1 MLGRHQR
8 PPPLAVMPLS
18 GDDLTGYAAC
28 LVSSFMFGSNF
39 VPVKRVYTGDGM
51 FFTLMMT
58 AAVFYEGCFIQLWQG
73 NPKFEPVAML
83 GGALWATGNI
93 TVVPIVK
100 TIGLGIGLLV
110 WGLVSMLVGWA
121 SGHFGIFGVEP
132 DPPLGAP
139 WLNYLGVTL
148 ATASLGVYA
157 KIKSEVAEGSDGSG
171 GGERETGRDNRGGPM
186 APESEPLVGGS
197 AVYSDDGSDV
207 SIEDEWSGSR
217 RGWVSGASI
226 ARPSTPSVDSAR
238 NRFAFGF
245 GLSVVAGV
253 FYGVNFNPPQH
264 IIDEARRE
272 TSDAPVHS
280 RESLD
285 YVFSHFCGIFL
296 ATLVYFGIYC
306 VIKRAKGQRPQMPN
320 CVAPALVS
328 GLMWGAGEISWFVAN
343 SKLSFS
349 VTFPIISSIPGV
361 VGALWAV
368 LVFGEIKGK
377 DNYVLLVVSGAM
389 RLFAVVLIAL
399 SKEGL

>member
-1 MLGRHQR
+1 
-8 PPPLAVMPLS
+8 MPLS

-100 TIGLGIGLLV
+100 TIGLGIDLLV

-171 GGERETGRDNRGGPM
+171 GGEREPGRDNRGGPM
-186 APESEPLVGGS
+186 A
-197 AVYSDDGSDV
+197 D
-207 SIEDEWSGSR
+207 R
-217 RGWVSGASI
+217 K
-226 ARPSTPSVDSAR
+226 STRLNS
-238 NRFAFGF
+238 
-245 GLSVVAGV
+245 
-253 FYGVNFNPPQH
+253 
-264 IIDEARRE
+264 
-272 TSDAPVHS
+272 
-280 RESLD
+280 
-285 YVFSHFCGIFL
+285 SH
-296 ATLVYFGIYC
+296 T
-306 VIKRAKGQRPQMPN
+306 
-320 CVAPALVS
+320 
-328 GLMWGAGEISWFVAN
+328 
-343 SKLSFS
+343 
-349 VTFPIISSIPGV
+349 
-361 VGALWAV
+361 
-368 LVFGEIKGK
+368 
-377 DNYVLLVVSGAM
+377 
-389 RLFAVVLIAL
+389 
-399 SKEGL
+399 

>member
-1 MLGRHQR
+1 MLATGG
-8 PPPLAVMPLS
+8 PSAPLS
-18 GDDLTGYAAC
+18 ADDFTGYVAC

-121 SGHFGIFGVEP
+121 SGHFGIFWRGAG
-132 DPPLGAP
+132 PPVAR
-139 WLNYLGVTL
+139 TL
-148 ATASLGVYA
+148 AQLPRAAARHRVPRRVREDQVRGCGGFRFELRPAARGRVRVRAPLLPESTPLV
-157 KIKSEVAEGSDGSG
+157 SDADG
-171 GGERETGRDNRGGPM
+171 GGVVTFPVCPTFPDS
-186 APESEPLVGGS
+186 AP
-197 AVYSDDGSDV
+197 
-207 SIEDEWSGSR
+207 DEWGGAGRRRARTSR
-217 RGWVSGASI
+217 ASRVVAGFAP
-226 ARPSTPSVDSAR
+226 ARQRP

-245 GLSVVAGV
+245 TLSVVAGC

-264 IIDEARRE
+264 VIDEARRE
-272 TSDAPVHS
+272 TSNLVHS
-280 RESLD
+280 RESRD
-285 YVFSHFCGIFL
+285 YVSR
-296 ATLVYFGIYC
+296 TLRHLPRDVGVLWGVLC
-306 VIKRAKGQRPQMPN
+306 HQAGQRAE
-320 CVAPALVS
+320 APDAKLRAPRDGV
-328 GLMWGAGEISWFVAN
+328 GLMWGAGEISWLVAN
-343 SKLSFS
+343 LPELLGDGFHHQLD
-349 VTFPIISSIPGV
+349 PGV

-368 LVFGEIKGK
+368 LVFGEIKGR
-377 DNYVLLVVSGAM
+377 DNYVLLVVSGVM

-399 SKEGL
+399 SKNGL

>member
-1 MLGRHQR
+1 
-8 PPPLAVMPLS
+8 MPLS
-18 GDDLTGYAAC
+18 ADDLTGYTAC

-139 WLNYLGVTL
+139 WLNYLGVAL

-157 KIKSEVAEGSDGSG
+157 KIKSQVAEGSGSSSGPPRGGDGSG
-171 GGERETGRDNRGGPM
+171 VRAPLL
-186 APESEPLVGGS
+186 PESTPLV
-197 AVYSDDGSDV
+197 SDDGERGGGQDSSDV
-207 SIEDEWSGSR
+207 SRLSDVSLDSAPDEWGGAGPGR
-217 RGWVSGASI
+217 RARTSERQASS
-226 ARPSTPSVDSAR
+226 PSPPNDSAR

-245 GLSVVAGV
+245 TLSVVAGC

-264 IIDEARRE
+264 VIDEARRE
-272 TSDAPVHS
+272 TSNPVHS

-296 ATLVYFGIYC
+296 ATLVYFGVYC

-320 CVAPALVS
+320 CVAPAMVS

-368 LVFGEIKGK
+368 LVFGEIKGR
-377 DNYVLLVVSGAM
+377 DNYVLLVVSGVM

-399 SKEGL
+399 SKNGL